1 MFKVEATG
9 FDDRLHVRRDK
20 KKVVRMVLRCLAKQ
34 WTAVYRD
41 YKDPEGSRRWGYWGV
56 ALGQVKWDTP
66 IGHPGRNG
74 CQVKQVVRGAW
85 GSRESLHKD
94 MEW

>member
-41 YKDPEGSRRWGYWGV
+41 YKDPEGSRRWG
-56 ALGQVKWDTP
+56 
-66 IGHPGRNG
+66 
-74 CQVKQVVRGAW
+74 
-85 GSRESLHKD
+85 
-94 MEW
+94 